1 MLGVPPA
8 PEIGQ
13 RLEKTPLVRKMG
25 AFVALSGTELSVLD
39 ALHRRRRTFFAGRDL
54 VQQGQ
59 SDQAAYILISGW
71 ACSYKILEDGQ
82 RQIVDFQVPGDFLGL
97 RSVLLHMSDHSI
109 EPITDIEVTEV
120 TAADLLEAFAQT
132 PRLATAV
139 FWAASRDEAMVVEH
153 LIDIG
158 RRNAAERMAHFLLE
172 LGARLSLIGLGSKA
186 GFACPLSQY
195 LLADALGLSA
205 VHVNRVLRIL
215 REAGM
220 VTFRDGCVTFD
231 SYERLTE
238 FAEFDP
244 TYLDQI
250 GPLLR

>member
-1 MLGVPPA
+1 MLGVKLS
-8 PEIGQ
+8 PEICQ
-13 RLEKTPLVRKMG
+13 RLETTPLVRKLG
-25 AFVALSGTELSVLD
+25 AFVALSGTELSVLE
-39 ALHRRRRTFFAGRDL
+39 ALHKRRRTFVAGRDL
-54 VQQGQ
+54 VHQGQ
-59 SDQAAYILISGW
+59 LNQAAYILISGW

-120 TAADLLEAFAQT
+120 TLADLLDAFSQT

-158 RRNAAERMAHFLLE
+158 RRPAAERMAHFLLE
-172 LGARLSLIGLGSKA
+172 LGARLSLVGLGSKA
-186 GFACPLSQY
+186 GYACPLSQY

-205 VHVNRVLRIL
+205 VHVNRVLRTL
-215 REAGM
+215 RESGM
-220 VTFRDGCVTFD
+220 VTFRDGFVTFD
-231 SYERLTE
+231 SYIRLTE

-244 TYLDQI
+244 VYLDHT

>member
-1 MLGVPPA
+1 MLGIAPA
-8 PEIGQ
+8 QEIGQ
-13 RLEKTPLVRKMG
+13 RLEKTPLVRKLG
-25 AFVALSGTELSVLD
+25 AFVALSGTELSILD
-39 ALHRRRRTFFAGRDL
+39 ALHKRRRTFVGGRDL
-54 VQQGQ
+54 VHQGQ

-71 ACSYKILEDGQ
+71 ACSYKILQDGQ
-82 RQIVDFQVPGDFLGL
+82 RQIIDFQVPGDFLGL

-172 LGARLSLIGLGSKA
+172 LGARLSLVGLGSKV

-195 LLADALGLSA
+195 HLADALGLSA
-205 VHVNRVLRIL
+205 VHVNRVLRTL

-220 VTFRDGCVTFD
+220 VTFRDGLVTFD
-231 SYERLTE
+231 AYDRLTA
-238 FAEFDP
+238 FSEFDP